1 MHAARHTDPA
11 AVEAAVDDR
20 PPSKSQKKRDSLAL
34 QDLGGELVALSSA
47 QLARVDMPDA
57 LRLAVRE
64 AQRINSNGAKR
75 RQMQYIG
82 RLMREADPAP
92 IQAALDAIK
101 GVSAAAK
108 AREQRL
114 ERLRA
119 RLIANE
125 QGLADIAIAFASADL
140 QQMRQLRRNAL
151 KEQELGKPPRAFR
164 EIFRVLRE
172 LDNAAARTPADNP
185 EAQDDNQ

>member
-1 MHAARHTDPA
+1 MHPARHADSA
-11 AVEAAVDDR
+11 AIEAEVDDR
-20 PPSKSQKKRDSLAL
+20 TPSKSQKKRDSLAL
-34 QDLGGELVALSSA
+34 QDLGGELVALSSV

-119 RLIANE
+119 RLMDNE
-125 QGLADIAIAFASADL
+125 QGLADIAIAFATADL
-140 QQMRQLRRNAL
+140 QQLRQLRRNAL

-172 LDNAAARTPADNP
+172 LDNAAAQRPADIP
-185 EAQDDNQ
+185 ETHDDER

>member
-1 MHAARHTDPA
+1 MHAARHTYRA

-47 QLARVDMPDA
+47 QLARVDMPDS

>member
-1 MHAARHTDPA
+1 MHSARHADSA
-11 AVEAAVDDR
+11 AIEVGVDDR
-20 PPSKSQKKRDSLAL
+20 PPSKSQKKRESLAL
-34 QDLGGELVALSSA
+34 QDLGGELVALSSV
-47 QLARVDMPDA
+47 QLARIDLPDA

-119 RLIANE
+119 RLMENE

-140 QQMRQLRRNAL
+140 QQLRQLRRNAL

-164 EIFRVLRE
+164 EIFRLLRE
-172 LDNAAARTPADNP
+172 LDEAAAQRPAGNP
-185 EAQDDNQ
+185 GANDDEQ

>member
-1 MHAARHTDPA
+1 MLATRHTDPA
-11 AVEAAVDDR
+11 AIEAEVDDR

-64 AQRINSNGAKR
+64 AQRINSKGAKR

-119 RLIANE
+119 RLIENE

-140 QQMRQLRRNAL
+140 QQLRQLRRNAL

-172 LDNAAARTPADNP
+172 LDNAAAQTPADNP
-185 EAQDDNQ
+185 EAHDDKQ

>member
-1 MHAARHTDPA
+1 MHAARHTYRA

-47 QLARVDMPDA
+47 QLARVDMPDS

-119 RLIANE
+119 RLIENE

-140 QQMRQLRRNAL
+140 QQLRQLRRNAL

-172 LDNAAARTPADNP
+172 LDNAAAQTPADNP
-185 EAQDDNQ
+185 EAHDDNQ

>member
-1 MHAARHTDPA
+1 MHPARHNESDGI
-11 AVEAAVDDR
+11 DDLVAR
-20 PPSKSQKKRDSLAL
+20 PSKSQKKRDSLAL
-34 QDLGGELVALSSA
+34 QDLGGELVGLSSA
-47 QLARVDMPDA
+47 QLARIEMPDA

-64 AQRINSNGAKR
+64 AQRISSNGAKR

-82 RLMREADPAP
+82 RLMREADAAP

-119 RLIANE
+119 RLIENE
-125 QGLADIAIAFASADL
+125 QALADITIAFPSADL
-140 QQMRQLRRNAL
+140 QQLRQLRRNAL
-151 KEQELGKPPRAFR
+151 KEQEAGKPPRAFR
-164 EIFRVLRE
+164 EIFRLLRE
-172 LDNAAARTPADNP
+172 LDQSAGNGPARAW
-185 EAQDDNQ
+185 EDDHDDQ

>member
-1 MHAARHTDPA
+1 MHSARHAASA
-11 AVEAAVDDR
+11 AIEVEVDDR

-34 QDLGGELVALSSA
+34 QDLGGELVALSSV
-47 QLARVDMPDA
+47 QLARVAMPEA

-64 AQRINSNGAKR
+64 AHRINSNGARR

-119 RLIANE
+119 RLMENE

-140 QQMRQLRRNAL
+140 QQLRQLRRNAL

-172 LDNAAARTPADNP
+172 LDNAAAQRPADNP
-185 EAQDDNQ
+185 ETLDDEQ

>member
-11 AVEAAVDDR
+11 AIEAEVDDR

-108 AREQRL
+108 AREQQL

-119 RLIANE
+119 RLIENE

-140 QQMRQLRRNAL
+140 QQLRQLRRNAL

-172 LDNAAARTPADNP
+172 LDNAAAQTPADNP
-185 EAQDDNQ
+185 EAHDDKQ

>member
-1 MHAARHTDPA
+1 MHAARHTDSA

-75 RQMQYIG
+75 RQIQYIG
-82 RLMREADPAP
+82 RLMREADPTP

-119 RLIANE
+119 RLIENE

-140 QQMRQLRRNAL
+140 QQLRQLRRNAL

-172 LDNAAARTPADNP
+172 LDNAAAQAPADNP
-185 EAQDDNQ
+185 EAHDDDQ

>member
-1 MHAARHTDPA
+1 MHAARHTDSA

-47 QLARVDMPDA
+47 QLARVDMPDS

-119 RLIANE
+119 RLIENE

-140 QQMRQLRRNAL
+140 QQLRQLRRNAL

-185 EAQDDNQ
+185 EAHDDNQ

>member
-47 QLARVDMPDA
+47 QLARVDMPDS

-140 QQMRQLRRNAL
+140 QQLRQLRRNAL

-185 EAQDDNQ
+185 EAHDDNQ